1 MDDLQVWF
9 SGFIG
14 LLRPTVLLELLSILL
29 CTLLAWGLV
38 VWMRRS
44 PEPSILFGAKGVD
57 GVLFPIIL
65 LCLSYGARLLLKG
78 HLTHVTLVV
87 FKIAI
92 PALVAL
98 VVIRIGV
105 KVLHAVFPKA
115 RWARTLEHSISW
127 LVWLAMVLWVSGV
140 LPTLLNEM
148 EQITWKMGTSTVS
161 LRTLIEGVLTTGAVL
176 IVTLWISAWIEKRLL
191 NGASGGDLSLRT
203 AVSNAT
209 RAFLLLIGLVF
220 ALSSAGIDL
229 TALSVLGGAL
239 GVGIGLGL
247 QKLAANYISGFVIL
261 AERSMRIGDSV
272 QIDNFEGQITHI
284 NARYTVI
291 RSIAGKEAIVPNE
304 MLINSRVANLSLADP
319 KVVQKTDVSVGYTS
333 DVELVRSLLVEAAMA
348 QPRVLREPP
357 PQGFLISFGENS
369 LNFTLQYW
377 IADIEKGEL
386 GLRSD
391 INFAILKTL
400 REHGI
405 EIPFPQRVVHQR

>member
-1 MDDLQVWF
+1 
-9 SGFIG
+9 
-14 LLRPTVLLELLSILL
+14 
-29 CTLLAWGLV
+29 
-38 VWMRRS
+38 MRRN
-44 PEPSILFGAKGVD
+44 PEPTILFGAKGVD
-57 GVLFPIIL
+57 GALFPIIL
-65 LCLSYGARLLLKG
+65 LCLAYGTRLLLKG
-78 HLTHVTLVV
+78 HLPLIA
-87 FKIAI
+87 FKVAI
-92 PALVAL
+92 PALVVLAA
-98 VVIRIGV
+98 IRIGV
-105 KVLHAVFPKA
+105 KVLHAVFPEA
-115 RWARTLEHSISW
+115 SWARTLEHSISW
-127 LVWLAMVLWVSGV
+127 FAWLVMVLWVSGL
-140 LPTLLNEM
+140 LPIMLGEM

-161 LRTLIEGVLTTGAVL
+161 LRTLVEGVLTTGAVL

-191 NGASGGDLSLRT
+191 HGASGGDLSLRT

-209 RAFLLLIGLVF
+209 RAFLLLVGLIF
-220 ALSSAGIDL
+220 ALSSVGIDL

-291 RSIAGKEAIVPNE
+291 RSITGREAIVPNE

-319 KVVQKTDVSVGYTS
+319 KVVQKTDVSVGYNS
-333 DVELVRSLLVEAAMA
+333 DIELVRRLLIEAALA
-348 QPRVLREPP
+348 QPRVLKDPP
-357 PQGFLISFGENS
+357 PQGFLVSFGENS

-377 IADIEKGEL
+377 IADVEKGEL

-400 REHGI
+400 RDNQV